1 LGRFFAKSR
10 TIMALSVLAFFVG
23 EEVVEGAGLD
33 LVGELVQFA
42 AQCPACPQRRHFVA
56 FALEVG
62 LPR

>member
-1 LGRFFAKSR
+1 
-10 TIMALSVLAFFVG
+10 MALSVLAFFVG

-42 AQCPACPQRRHFVA
+42 AQCPACPHRKHFVA